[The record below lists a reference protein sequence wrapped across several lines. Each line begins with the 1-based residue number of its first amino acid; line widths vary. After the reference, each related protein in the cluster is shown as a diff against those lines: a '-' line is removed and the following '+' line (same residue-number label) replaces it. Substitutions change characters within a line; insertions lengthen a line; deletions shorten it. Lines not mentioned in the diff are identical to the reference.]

1 MPTALVDVL
10 WTARYDYEPGWTLT
24 THQHAF
30 FQIIYCL
37 GGRGTLT
44 LGGDPHHLAPRAMF
58 LIAPGQAHG
67 LVATTAVKTLD
78 IKFRVRDPRLRR
90 HLLRLPPVWRR
101 ADKGLAHVLERIRHE
116 GALRQPYFREQC
128 AASLLD
134 ILIALVR
141 HGDGPAVAQRGTAGS
156 GAEAEVDWLDRGY
169 PSDVPEGALTDA
181 VARRAVRYLQEHYA
195 RPVTLR
201 ELSRVVG
208 VSERHLRSCLQQTL
222 GQSPPRYLMRY
233 RVDRAKD
240 LIAHGEF
247 AIKDVAVRTGFKSI
261 HHFTRTF
268 TKLAGLSPAAWRRAY
283 HDGIRRDVNIDP
295 HFVND
300 LTPVIGLSAGDRASA
315 RDRAAVRDQSTAVS
329 DKDAGN
335 ARR

>member
-24 THQHAF
+24 THEHAF

-44 LGGDPHHLAPRAMF
+44 LAGDAHSLAPRAMF
-58 LIAPGQAHG
+58 LIAPAQAHG
-67 LVATTAVKTLD
+67 LAATTAVKTLD
-78 IKFRVRDPRLRR
+78 IKFRVRDARLKR

-101 ADKGLAHVLERIRHE
+101 ADKALAHLLERIRHE

-141 HGDGPAVAQRGTAGS
+141 HGGAQPRAAQRAAAALEAG
-156 GAEAEVDWLDRGY
+156 GDTDWLDRAY
-169 PSDVPEGALTDA
+169 PSDVPDAALTDP
-181 VARRAVRYLQEHYA
+181 VARQAVRYLQEHYA
-195 RPVTLR
+195 RPVTSR

-208 VSERHLRSCLQQTL
+208 VSERHLRACLQQTL
-222 GQSPPRYLMRY
+222 GQSPPRYLMHY

-240 LIAHGEF
+240 LIGHREF
-247 AIKDVAVRTGFKSI
+247 ALKDVAVRTGFKSI

-268 TKLAGLSPAAWRRAY
+268 TRLAGLSPAAWRRAY
-283 HDGIRRDVNIDP
+283 HDGIRRDVTIDP
-295 HFVND
+295 RFVND
-300 LTPVIGLSAGDRASA
+300 HTPVIGLSARDRASVRRPA
-315 RDRAAVRDQSTAVS
+315 APRRSRQGPRRA
-329 DKDAGN
+329 
-335 ARR
+335 